1 MRVLQLCLSVLR
13 TGTTYIAL
21 AVYILVTGPPTIL
34 LAVIFRWPDPLYWV
48 GYVGVRLALRLAG
61 IRYRVTGWEQ
71 VQPGRAAVYCANH
84 TSNVEPPVL
93 FALLSRLF
101 PRMHILYKAEMRRI
115 PVLGL
120 AFELAGFVGIER
132 GNRDQSVQAIDA
144 AARMLR
150 EGGSFLIFP
159 EGTRSRTN
167 ELLPFKKGSFIMAL
181 QAQVPIVP
189 VAMRGG
195 RAAMRRGSAL
205 VRPVTVN
212 VSFGQP
218 ISTVGR
224 EYAHRDALIDETRAA
239 IETMLGRD
247 RRQESEVSSQ

>member
-1 MRVLQLCLSVLR
+1 MRAFQRCLSVLR

-21 AVYILVTGPPTIL
+21 AIYILITGPLAIP
-34 LAVIFRWPDPLYWV
+34 LAVIFRWPRPLYWA
-48 GYVGVRLALRLAG
+48 GYAGVRLALLLAG

-93 FALLSRLF
+93 FALLSRLY
-101 PRMHILYKAEMRRI
+101 PRIHILYKAELRRI

-120 AFELAGFVGIER
+120 AFEVAGFVGVER
-132 GNRDQSVQAIDA
+132 GNRDQSAQAIDA
-144 AARMLR
+144 AARTLR

-167 ELLPFKKGSFIMAL
+167 ELLPFKKGGFIMAL
-181 QAQVPIVP
+181 QAQAPIVP
-189 VAMRGG
+189 VAMHGG

-205 VRPVTVN
+205 VHPATVS

-224 EYAHRDALIDETRAA
+224 EYAHRDALIAETRAA
-239 IETMLGRD
+239 IETMLAEG
-247 RRQESEVSSQ
+247 RRQQAGVRS

>member
-1 MRVLQLCLSVLR
+1 MRVLQQGVSVLR

-21 AVYILVTGPPTIL
+21 AVYILVTGPPAIL
-34 LAVIFRWPDPLYWV
+34 VAVMFRWPLPLYWA
-48 GYVGVRLALRLAG
+48 GCAGVRLALRLAG
-61 IRYRVTGWEQ
+61 IRYRVTGLEH

-93 FALLSRLF
+93 FALLSRLY
-101 PRMHILYKAEMRRI
+101 PRIHILYKAELRRI

-120 AFELAGFVGIER
+120 AFEVAGFVGVER
-132 GNRDQSVQAIDA
+132 GDRDQSVQAIDT

-150 EGGSFLIFP
+150 DGGSFLIFP

-167 ELLPFKKGSFIMAL
+167 ELLPFKKGGFIMAL
-181 QAQVPIVP
+181 QAQAPIVP
-189 VAMRGG
+189 VAMQGG

-205 VRPVTVN
+205 VHPVTVT

-218 ISTVGR
+218 ISTAGR
-224 EYAHRDALIDETRAA
+224 EYAHRDALIAETRAA
-239 IETMLGRD
+239 IEAMLR
-247 RRQESEVSSQ
+247 S